1 MESNKRKTDK
11 ELLHEVWRL
20 LIRQH
25 LIEGNHEGELVSLA
39 IVDDKV
45 YVLPDKGTG
54 YVTDKREFTG
64 DQWRCLTVLE
74 AALLAE
80 NKPMYLPG
88 YGPKSPMSTTAVIEY
103 RSRNMNK
110 DLGNTEARATGESKS
125 SKLTGGETNG
135 GEISA
140 GGKNTDDETVE
151 PNGNKTVKT
160 VSVDIQLAELKS
172 MVEKL
177 CNSNIT
183 STKALYESLT
193 ENRNQLRLN
202 AEARA
207 KDKKEVQELL
217 SALDKKHNDKI
228 EEHKGPRC
236 FACQAYGHKGP
247 DCPNKGKGYLC
258 YKCNQF
264 GNHKARDCPNI
275 TNNDNAPSGPGYSK
289 QTPRYNS
296 NFKFNYRNNYQDQY
310 RGNGRGM
317 KRPMRGETYGPIKR
331 GRFNKSRFSY
341 KRSENKHGFKSSHK
355 SIKKSNPDKTTE
367 KNNSNQ
373 GSNRLGEMETEE
385 LKPTE
390 IT

>member
-1 MESNKRKTDK
+1 
-11 ELLHEVWRL
+11 
-20 LIRQH
+20 
-25 LIEGNHEGELVSLA
+25 
-39 IVDDKV
+39 
-45 YVLPDKGTG
+45 
-54 YVTDKREFTG
+54 
-64 DQWRCLTVLE
+64 
-74 AALLAE
+74 
-80 NKPMYLPG
+80 MYLPG

-140 GGKNTDDETVE
+140 GGKNTDDESVE

-228 EEHKGPRC
+228 EEVKRTFNEYP
-236 FACQAYGHKGP
+236 
-247 DCPNKGKGYLC
+247 
-258 YKCNQF
+258 
-264 GNHKARDCPNI
+264 
-275 TNNDNAPSGPGYSK
+275 TNVES
-289 QTPRYNS
+289 
-296 NFKFNYRNNYQDQY
+296 
-310 RGNGRGM
+310 
-317 KRPMRGETYGPIKR
+317 
-331 GRFNKSRFSY
+331 
-341 KRSENKHGFKSSHK
+341 
-355 SIKKSNPDKTTE
+355 SIKVTTNKKKLDGRVVSNEHTNLE
-367 KNNSNQ
+367 NQ
-373 GSNRLGEMETEE
+373 IS
-385 LKPTE
+385 
-390 IT
+390 

>member
-1 MESNKRKTDK
+1 
-11 ELLHEVWRL
+11 
-20 LIRQH
+20 
-25 LIEGNHEGELVSLA
+25 
-39 IVDDKV
+39 
-45 YVLPDKGTG
+45 
-54 YVTDKREFTG
+54 
-64 DQWRCLTVLE
+64 
-74 AALLAE
+74 
-80 NKPMYLPG
+80 MYLPG

-103 RSRNMNK
+103 RSRNINK
-110 DLGNTEARATGESKS
+110 DLGNTEARATNDES
-125 SKLTGGETNG
+125 
-135 GEISA
+135 
-140 GGKNTDDETVE
+140 VE

-193 ENRNQLRLN
+193 ENRNQLKLN

-207 KDKKEVQELL
+207 QDTKEVQELL

-228 EEHKGPRC
+228 EEVKRTFNEYRNNVESSIKHKGPRC

-317 KRPMRGETYGPIKR
+317 KRPMRGETYGPIQR
-331 GRFNKSRFSY
+331 GRFNKRRFSY
-341 KRSENKHGFKSSHK
+341 KRRFLSEG
-355 SIKKSNPDKTTE
+355 KKSPFSTPAVRSEPRDHIGDCFFPPSVVLPMLITSSSVTADESPVEVNVEQDPEEPVKNELDEEYEPVPNVSASNAPSPFNPDELDDLIKDL
-367 KNNSNQ
+367 KLSK
-373 GSNRLGEMETEE
+373 EE
-385 LKPTE
+385 ADTS
-390 IT
+390 TY